1 MSCWWYQY
9 LAARPLFPA
18 FGGAPCHLCN
28 QVSSVNCNFLG
39 VTRWLRGIFYHYTTS
54 ALSGPLFK
62 LSLVQLSGWCRGLVQ
77 WVVVQLLFGPKNK
90 SKAKSQGAQSQKAQA
105 QKVKWLGKKLL
116 TLMGNC
122 QLCSSSSNN
131 SNKLSKLRKYC
142 TINFQIALKLHF
154 VGGGWMAEWATK
166 KATTNFWTINSTSL

>member
-1 MSCWWYQY
+1 MANNTTYIISYICCIISGSETPEKMRQQQHQQQMPNERKQKAPKCPQIDKTFTLDNELLVVP
-9 LAARPLFPA
+9 LAAHPLFPA

-105 QKVKWLGKKLL
+105 QKVK
-116 TLMGNC
+116 
-122 QLCSSSSNN
+122 
-131 SNKLSKLRKYC
+131 
-142 TINFQIALKLHF
+142 
-154 VGGGWMAEWATK
+154 
-166 KATTNFWTINSTSL
+166 